1 MSDFDRELAK
11 AIGLAA
17 SKTGNINRLL
27 VSSCYQ
33 QVSTLLGCVESNEV
47 FEKWIDFLVDK
58 LSSLNIVGRK
68 SEHIAKL
75 VFDKIAKT

>member
-11 AIGLAA
+11 TIGLAA
-17 SKTGNINRLL
+17 SKTGNTNRLL
-27 VSSCYQ
+27 ISSYYQ

-47 FEKWIDFLVDK
+47 FKKWIDFLVHK
-58 LSSLNIVGRK
+58 LSSLNVVGRK
-68 SEHIAKL
+68 SKQIAKL